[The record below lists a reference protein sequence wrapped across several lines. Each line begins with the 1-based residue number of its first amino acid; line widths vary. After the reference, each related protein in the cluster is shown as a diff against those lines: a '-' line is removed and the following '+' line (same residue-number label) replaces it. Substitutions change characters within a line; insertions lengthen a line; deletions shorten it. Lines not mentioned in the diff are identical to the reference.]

1 MRVILQSARRALG
14 ALSSPP
20 LPLWAPGS
28 QEESVQ
34 QDFISLLWI
43 HIFHAMLLVFIRVAR
58 LGKDG
63 RNFFSTYNCVSRT
76 VDFSTPASEHIDRNK
91 ESVL

>member
-20 LPLWAPGS
+20 LPLWAPGG

-43 HIFHAMLLVFIRVAR
+43 HIFHAMLLVFIRVA
-58 LGKDG
+58 
-63 RNFFSTYNCVSRT
+63 
-76 VDFSTPASEHIDRNK
+76 
-91 ESVL
+91 